1 MNFKHWLLNEE
12 IWDKN
17 NATVYHRIESVKDV
31 SSLLTSD
38 FKAGAGKGCQFGCGL
53 YANYAIES
61 QFRDVMQ
68 MYGYV
73 LIKFKLTNLDKY
85 LVFQLS
91 VAKQIHGKDYKLSDQ
106 LKKLGVLN
114 KVLDKNKLK
123 EYDERQET
131 GLDDFGGKFVGN
143 LALDFYG
150 ENKWIEN
157 SIKGIIY
164 FSKGDGY
171 CLVKYNPVQDGT
183 ITMLGYAVAE
193 TNDMEKMQQ
202 LKNNIGWITTV
213 GRLGTPIKRVYN
225 STYPNKEKFAFD
237 GKNEMDYAKKIFL
250 NSENLELTAKK
261 LESHINKFS
270 DSDISYLLDKA
281 TDKDKMAEVIAK
293 SKTNF
298 SDDNLT
304 RLLNAA
310 TDDNKDK
317 MAELII
323 QKKPELSDKD
333 ISYLLDKANEK
344 DKIAELIIQKK
355 QELSDNDV
363 ETLIVYAI
371 EKEKFLDLIL
381 KKLKNSKS
389 LISDRSIGSMT
400 YRGKDR
406 IINDIIQVLQEKNQE
421 ISLQAFEHFVEYAT
435 DKLKIAMNLI
445 KIKKQLSLEE
455 ATILIRNSKD
465 RKEMAKLID
474 KPYSFLKSF
483 TNWDAFRYK
492 KSPEVQEIINKY
504 LEPQA
509 IAAK

>member
-1 MNFKHWLLNEE
+1 MNFKNWLLNEE
-12 IWDKN
+12 VWDKN

-38 FKAGAGKGCQFGCGL
+38 FKAGAGKGCHFGCGL

-213 GRLGTPIKRVYN
+213 GKLGTPIKRVYN

-237 GKNEMDYAKKIFL
+237 GKNEIDYAKKIFL

-261 LESHINKFS
+261 LKSHIDKFS
-270 DSDISYLLDKA
+270 DSDISYLIDKA
-281 TDKDKMAEVIAK
+281 TDKNKMVEVIAK

-298 SDDNLT
+298 SDDNLIRFIDAVT
-304 RLLNAA
+304 
-310 TDDNKDK
+310 NKDEIAELIIQK
-317 MAELII
+317 KPELSYKNISYLLDAVTNKDEIAELII
-323 QKKPELSDKD
+323 QKKPELSD
-333 ISYLLDKANEK
+333 
-344 DKIAELIIQKK
+344 
-355 QELSDNDV
+355 NDV
-363 ETLIVYAI
+363 EILIVHAI
-371 EKEKFLDLIL
+371 EKDKFLDLIL
-381 KKLKNSKS
+381 KKLKNSRS
-389 LISDRSIGSMT
+389 PISDRNIGSMT

-406 IINDIIQVLQEKNQE
+406 IINDIIKVLQEKNQV
-421 ISLQAFEHFVEYAT
+421 ISLQAFEHFVEYET
-435 DKLKIAMNLI
+435 DK
-445 KIKKQLSLEE
+445 
-455 ATILIRNSKD
+455 
-465 RKEMAKLID
+465 
-474 KPYSFLKSF
+474 
-483 TNWDAFRYK
+483 
-492 KSPEVQEIINKY
+492 
-504 LEPQA
+504 
-509 IAAK
+509 